1 MIRKNM
7 AAIINTMDR
16 VVSNSRRQNQI
27 IQILIKSFLAGMAG
41 YLIFIVTLIV
51 SFRIITDLFNLGS
64 SQIGSTAL
72 LISSIGY
79 LAIYSLFLIRE
90 MRINNFCK

>member
-1 MIRKNM
+1 M

-41 YLIFIVTLIV
+41 YLIFIVTLIE
-51 SFRIITDLFNLGS
+51 SFRIISDLFNLGS

>member
-1 MIRKNM
+1 M

-41 YLIFIVTLIV
+41 YSIFILTLIV
-51 SFRIITDLFNLGS
+51 SFRIISSLFNLGS
-64 SQIGSTAL
+64 SQLGSTVL
-72 LISSIGY
+72 IISSIGY
-79 LAIYSLFLIRE
+79 LAIYSLLLIRE
-90 MRINNFCK
+90 MRINNFCR

>member
-1 MIRKNM
+1 M

-41 YLIFIVTLIV
+41 YSIFILTLIV
-51 SFRIITDLFNLGS
+51 SFRIISSLFNLGS
-64 SQIGSTAL
+64 SQIGSTVL
-72 LISSIGY
+72 IISSLGY
-79 LAIYSLFLIRE
+79 LTLYILILIRE
-90 MRINNFCK
+90 MKNKNFCK

>member
-1 MIRKNM
+1 M

-41 YLIFIVTLIV
+41 YSIFILTLIV
-51 SFRIITDLFNLGS
+51 SFRIISSLFNLGS
-64 SQIGSTAL
+64 SQIGSTVL
-72 LISSIGY
+72 IISSLGY
-79 LAIYSLFLIRE
+79 LVLYTIILIRE
-90 MRINNFCK
+90 MKNKNFCK

>member
-27 IQILIKSFLAGMAG
+27 IQILIKSFLAGIAG
-41 YLIFIVTLIV
+41 YSIFILTLIV
-51 SFRIITDLFNLGS
+51 SFRIISGFFNLGS
-64 SQIGSTAL
+64 SQLGSTVL
-72 LISSIGY
+72 IISSLGY
-79 LAIYSLFLIRE
+79 LTLYTIILIRE
-90 MRINNFCK
+90 MKNKNFCK

>member
-1 MIRKNM
+1 M

-41 YLIFIVTLIV
+41 YSLFILTLIV
-51 SFRIITDLFNLGS
+51 SFRIISSLFNLGS
-64 SQIGSTAL
+64 SQLGSTVL
-72 LISSIGY
+72 IISSIGY
-79 LAIYSLFLIRE
+79 LAIYSLLLIRE
-90 MRINNFCK
+90 MRNNNFCR

>member
-1 MIRKNM
+1 M

-41 YLIFIVTLIV
+41 YSLFIVTLII
-51 SFRIITDLFNLGS
+51 SFRIISGLFNLGS
-64 SQIGSTAL
+64 SQIGDTAL

-79 LAIYSLFLIRE
+79 LAIYSIFLIRE

>member
-1 MIRKNM
+1 M

-41 YLIFIVTLIV
+41 YSIFILTLIV
-51 SFRIITDLFNLGS
+51 SFRIISSLFNLGS
-64 SQIGSTAL
+64 SQLGSTVL
-72 LISSIGY
+72 IISSIGY
-79 LAIYSLFLIRE
+79 LAIYSLLLIRE
-90 MRINNFCK
+90 MRINKFCR

>member
-1 MIRKNM
+1 M

-51 SFRIITDLFNLGS
+51 SFRIISDLFNLGS

>member
-1 MIRKNM
+1 M

-41 YLIFIVTLIV
+41 YSIFILTLIV
-51 SFRIITDLFNLGS
+51 SFRIISSLFNLGS
-64 SQIGSTAL
+64 SQLGSTVL
-72 LISSIGY
+72 IISSLGY
-79 LAIYSLFLIRE
+79 LTLYTIILIRE
-90 MRINNFCK
+90 MKNKNFCK